1 MRVNLSNTVFGLIVV
16 AIGAVLLLNN
26 LGVTR
31 IDVWYLVAR
40 YWPVTLILWVFPV
53 SLRLGRSERD
63 RDSEDGAPRIT
74 PAWQAIGGWILPFSV

>member
-31 IDVWYLVAR
+31 IDVHAIVPAESSTNTATMVATVIR
-40 YWPVTLILWVFPV
+40 
-53 SLRLGRSERD
+53 SLLS
-63 RDSEDGAPRIT
+63 T
-74 PAWQAIGGWILPFSV
+74 